1 MTASSDEIDNLL
13 NANKENLPLPKEESM
28 TANSEETGNLL
39 NVDKENLPIF
49 PAGLRRQ

>member
-28 TANSEETGNLL
+28 TGNLL

-49 PAGLRRQ
+49 PASLRRQ